1 MTRREAVG
9 IVLSELSPDRFVV
22 LTTGMIS
29 REAAAADRPGHFY
42 MVGSM
47 GLASSIALGV
57 ALAQPGRP
65 VAAVDGDGSAL
76 MNLGS
81 LAMVAY
87 HGPERFLHIVL
98 DNEAYE
104 STGGQP
110 SVSARTPLEAVARAA
125 GYPHARRVS
134 TAEELA
140 RAVRELGEARGPAF
154 LLVKVGIEE
163 GTHVP
168 RVPLSPIELRDR
180 ARAFLQRVRHTGPP

>member
-1 MTRREAVG
+1 MTRREAVD
-9 IVLSELSPDRFVV
+9 ILTAELGSDRFAVF
-22 LTTGMIS
+22 TTGMIS
-29 REAAAADRPGHFY
+29 REAARADRPAHFY

-65 VAAVDGDGSAL
+65 VVAVDGDGSAL

-87 HGPERFLHIVL
+87 HGPERFLHVVL

-110 SVSARTPLEAVARAA
+110 SVSARTPLEAIARAA
-125 GYPHARRVS
+125 GYRQARRVAS
-134 TAEELA
+134 AEELA
-140 RAVRELGEARGPAF
+140 QAVRELAAARGPAF
-154 LLVKVGIEE
+154 LLVKVGIES
-163 GTHVP
+163 GAHPP
-168 RVPLSPIELRDR
+168 RVPLSPAELRDR
-180 ARAFLQRVRHTGPP
+180 ARAFLARGAQA